1 MYYDVLMKNTCFVLG
16 FCLCA
21 GWTWAQSTCETRVD
35 AHQQA
40 STVQRVHYCLNG
52 GQEDSSVTNPAM
64 VFSGVS
70 SPKQQPTVQ
79 PTKQPDEALAR
90 PGAFKPKRIRVSQE
104 FVPTRQFPQLDDGR
118 VNQQEIYAKQ
128 KALLEGKEMA
138 QEAVAQSDCAMPEH
152 EVETVRRPVLKQM
165 TDAPRFNADKKPA
178 RKTKRA
184 HKKTITKTV
193 VETKQPQKVQ
203 QTATADS
210 VLTDVLDESTTKGQ
224 DMAVGTAT
232 YAPAGQE
239 VPAGTA
245 SYAPVEMAYDE
256 YVPVEGTE
264 IPVGTATYAPAN

>member
-52 GQEDSSVTNPAM
+52 GQEESSVTNPAM

-79 PTKQPDEALAR
+79 PTKQGNTVAR
-90 PGAFKPKRIRVSQE
+90 SGVFKTKRIRVSQE
-104 FVPTRQFPQLDDGR
+104 FVPTRKFPQLDDGR
-118 VNQQEIYAKQ
+118 VSQQEIYAKQ

-138 QEAVAQSDCAMPEH
+138 QAAVDQSSCTISEQ

-165 TDAPRFNADKKPA
+165 TDAPVLAEKPA
-178 RKTKRA
+178 RKAKRT

-193 VETKQPQKVQ
+193 VETTQPRKVQ
-203 QTATADS
+203 EKRATDS
-210 VLTDVLDESTTKGQ
+210 ALSDAFEEPVPQGQ
-224 DMAVGTAT
+224 QVPAEAAS

-245 SYAPVEMAYDE
+245 SYAPVEIAYDE

-264 IPVGTATYAPAN
+264 IPAGTATYAPAN